1 MLPPKPSR
9 RRLLSASALSALALG
24 LPAKALADAPDSED
38 FTFIVVNDVHYV
50 DEKCGQWFAKVL
62 DGMKKHQADFCLLVG
77 DLVENGT
84 AKQIGSMKDLLGG
97 LKIPVHVVVGNH
109 DHTPANDRKAYEDA
123 FPDTLN
129 YHFEHRGWQF
139 IGLDTTQGFAGA
151 NTVIAKPTM
160 DYLGAVLK
168 KLNPKR
174 PTVLFTHFPLGWLL
188 PSRPTNAQALLQ
200 HFVDH
205 NLQAVFN
212 GHFHASTTRLWGPCE
227 LTTNTCC
234 SLRRKNHDL
243 DPRKGYFLCR
253 TRQGI
258 VKREY
263 IQVNAG

>member
-123 FPDTLN
+123 FPD
-129 YHFEHRGWQF
+129 
-139 IGLDTTQGFAGA
+139 
-151 NTVIAKPTM
+151 
-160 DYLGAVLK
+160 
-168 KLNPKR
+168 
-174 PTVLFTHFPLGWLL
+174 
-188 PSRPTNAQALLQ
+188 
-200 HFVDH
+200 
-205 NLQAVFN
+205 
-212 GHFHASTTRLWGPCE
+212 
-227 LTTNTCC
+227 
-234 SLRRKNHDL
+234 
-243 DPRKGYFLCR
+243 
-253 TRQGI
+253 
-258 VKREY
+258 
-263 IQVNAG
+263 